1 MNPLHLLWIVPL
13 AGLGTSAIEYFVG
26 YNAIDWLKDHILAF
40 VGRVESV
47 AHAQLQRAK
56 ADVAKLE
63 TEVAAIAHK
72 AEFWKK
78 G

>member
-1 MNPLHLLWIVPL
+1 MLKFFLLIAV

-40 VGRVESV
+40 FGRVESA

-63 TEVAAIAHK
+63 TKVTALARK
-72 AEFWKK
+72 AEFWK
-78 G
+78 

>member
-1 MNPLHLLWIVPL
+1 MLKFFLLIAV

-63 TEVAAIAHK
+63 TKVTALARK
-72 AEFWKK
+72 AEFWK
-78 G
+78 

>member
-1 MNPLHLLWIVPL
+1 MKYLYII
-13 AGLGTSAIEYFVG
+13 AISGLGTSAIEYVLG

-56 ADVAKLE
+56 ADVFKLE
-63 TEVAAIAHK
+63 IKVAELARK
-72 AEFWKK
+72 AEFWK
-78 G
+78 